1 LRPTLHLNLESIRH
15 NVRVWREILAGRPL
29 LAVVKCDAYRM
40 GMVPVARAA
49 LESGAQGLCVVEI
62 SEASELRAAG
72 INAPI
77 IHVAATPSEDFIT
90 ALEDRVTVSVGDAAK
105 AAELSRVAKKLG
117 VRAQVHV
124 AIETGTGWWGV
135 PAAQAASFASDV
147 APLDNLIWEGAWT
160 HIAGR
165 DSMDAQMDRFRT
177 AVRLLRESGLAVP
190 LEHAASTGPT
200 LWGLAQGAARIGIG
214 LYGSSLNCR
223 LPENQSLRTA
233 LEVRAPIYAVRTFR
247 ESTPLGYGGTYT
259 AQPGQTIATLR
270 IGYGEGLPKT
280 LAGRGHTIVADAAY
294 PIVGA
299 IGMNFT
305 MVAVPPNVRVDAGQD
320 ALLAGDISGLRLDDL
335 AQAADTIPHNV
346 VTSLGSGMTRVYSGD
361 VDRATLFTRSD

>member
-1 LRPTLHLNLESIRH
+1 LRPSLHLKLDSIRH
-15 NVRVWREILAGRPL
+15 NVGVWREVLGGRPL

-49 LESGAQGLCVVEI
+49 LDNGAQGLCVVEI

-72 INAPI
+72 IKAPI
-77 IHVAATPSEDFIT
+77 VQVAATPSEDFVT
-90 ALEDRVTVSVGDAAK
+90 ALEDKVTVSVGDAAK
-105 AAELSRVAKKLG
+105 AAELSRIATKLG
-117 VRAQVHV
+117 VRAQLHV

-147 APLDNLIWEGAWT
+147 AALDNLVWEGVWT

-200 LWGLAQGAARIGIG
+200 LWGLAQGAARIGVG
-214 LYGSSLNCR
+214 LYGSSLNCG
-223 LPENQSLRTA
+223 LPGNQWLQA
-233 LEVRAPIYAVRTFR
+233 AFEVRAPVYAVRTFT
-247 ESTPLGYGGTYT
+247 EDTPLGYGGAYT
-259 AQPGQTIATLR
+259 AVTGETIVTLR
-270 IGYGEGLPKT
+270 IGYGEGLPKA
-280 LAGRGHTIVADAAY
+280 LAGRGCAMIAGAAC

-305 MVAVPPNVRVDAGQD
+305 MVAVPPNVRVDVGQD
-320 ALLAGDISGLRLDDL
+320 ALLAGDIPGLRLDDL
-335 AQAADTIPHNV
+335 AQAAATIPHNV
-346 VTSLGSGMTRVYSGD
+346 MTTLGSGMTRVYSED
-361 VDRATLFTRSD
+361 VDRATLFARSD

>member
-1 LRPTLHLNLESIRH
+1 LRPSLRLDLESIRH
-15 NVRVWREILAGRPL
+15 NVRVWREVLDGRPL

-40 GMVPVARAA
+40 GMVPVAHAA
-49 LESGAQGLCVVEI
+49 VESGAAGLCVVEI

-72 INAPI
+72 IDAPI
-77 IHVAATPSEDFIT
+77 VHVAATPSEDFVT
-90 ALEDRVTVSVGDAAK
+90 GLEDRVALSVGDAAK

-124 AIETGTGWWGV
+124 AVETGTGWWGV

-147 APLDNLIWEGAWT
+147 ASLDNLVWEGVWT
-160 HIAGR
+160 HIAGP
-165 DSMDAQMDRFRT
+165 DSMNAQMDRFCS
-177 AVRLLRESGLAVP
+177 AVRVLRENGLAVP

-214 LYGSSLNCR
+214 LYGSSLDCT
-223 LPENQSLRTA
+223 LPGNQSLQTA
-233 LEVRAPIYAVRTFR
+233 FEVRAPVYAVRTFS

-270 IGYGEGLPKT
+270 IGYGEGLPKA
-280 LAGRGHTIVADAAY
+280 LAGRGCAKIADAVC

-305 MVAVPPNVRVDAGQD
+305 MVAVPPKVRVDVGQD
-320 ALLAGDISGLRLDDL
+320 AVLAGDTPRLRIDDL
-335 AQAADTIPHNV
+335 AQAAATIPHNV
-346 VTSLGSGMTRVYSGD
+346 VTSLGSGMTRVYSGN
-361 VDRATLFTRSD
+361 VDRTTLFARSD